1 MTTAPITPPLSSGPP
16 QATALTDSLRDR
28 GASTMPSHV
37 AVVYLTIALVP
48 LASALTCVYALS
60 TKSRA

>member
-1 MTTAPITPPLSSGPP
+1 
-16 QATALTDSLRDR
+16 
-28 GASTMPSHV
+28 MPSHV